1 MSVVTYSL
9 GKGLREPCSPF
20 REAYVFGAMLNDVH
34 ADGWNCLPVI
44 VDPATTY
51 DLSTIIINH
60 EVLVALANLS
70 NPTPGAYNF
79 QWKWIRE
86 RDNKTIAE
94 WPWPVTIGA
103 GQNLYGFCVIGWTNW
118 EISENGAY
126 RCELAITGAET
137 HSHTFNFTV
146 TGIPEKPPEP
156 PLPAV
161 FMNWL
166 IEHFAASASFFYTLY
181 IITGDWVWPFNRV
194 AEWFNVLGWAFD
206 QIVYYMLDFK
216 DWVLRVSEDIVE
228 FLTEL
233 DIMALFD
240 PVIQAANSAWDW
252 VSHASTNVWSIVEGW
267 WQATSSTVQGW
278 IDIATQGLDALKVA
292 WSDFWNTTWPQW
304 TAQFNTL
311 SAAWTNFWTV
321 TFPTLVDF
329 SWLWTWWNA
338 RLQDIN
344 NLVNTAFTLREKLW
358 EGWQELRNQVTEF
371 FSDPEDW
378 LYKAVDRIIERFW

>member
-1 MSVVTYSL
+1 VD
-9 GKGLREPCSPF
+9 SP
-20 REAYVFGAMLNDVH
+20 RDVLLNVLNGIASIF
-34 ADGWNCLPVI
+34 ADFSSWL
-44 VDPATTY
+44 
-51 DLSTIIINH
+51 L
-60 EVLVALANLS
+60 
-70 NPTPGAYNF
+70 
-79 QWKWIRE
+79 
-86 RDNKTIAE
+86 
-94 WPWPVTIGA
+94 
-103 GQNLYGFCVIGWTNW
+103 WTG
-118 EISENGAY
+118 E
-126 RCELAITGAET
+126 
-137 HSHTFNFTV
+137 
-146 TGIPEKPPEP
+146 
-156 PLPAV
+156 
-161 FMNWL
+161 
-166 IEHFAASASFFYTLY
+166 
-181 IITGDWVWPFNRV
+181 RV
-194 AEWFNVLGWAFD
+194 AEWWIVDQLAPTFTNMGYWFADISWWFIELRDPILRMYDTTLEMVTLNNVWDYFKTWFEWAE
-206 QIVYYMLDFK
+206 
-216 DWVLRVSEDIVE
+216 W
-228 FLTEL
+228 
-233 DIMALFD
+233 
-240 PVIQAANSAWDW
+240 AWDW
-252 VSHASTNVWSIVEGW
+252 VSHAWSNVWSIVEGW